1 MHCPQCQSPELK
13 VIDSRAQKESIKR
26 RRCCI
31 SCGYRFTTFER
42 IEKRYPMIRKKSGE
56 LEEFA
61 SAKVRQGLLNA
72 FRKINISSDDF
83 ETLLARIDFE
93 ISSLTVSEITSK
105 EVGELILSKIQL
117 IDKVAYLRFASVY
130 RDVQTIEEFVAL
142 LPKDDKSS
150 ANRTDSGK

>member
-1 MHCPQCQSPELK
+1 
-13 VIDSRAQKESIKR
+13 
-26 RRCCI
+26 
-31 SCGYRFTTFER
+31 
-42 IEKRYPMIRKKSGE
+42 MIRKKSGD

-61 SAKVRQGLLNA
+61 PAKVRQGLLNA
-72 FRKINISSDDF
+72 FRKINIASDDF
-83 ETLLARIDFE
+83 ERLLARIDFE
-93 ISSLTVSEITSK
+93 ISSLTVSEISSK